1 MADQMVSK
9 ETTKDWL
16 KRVKNQPTKTYSN
29 FLIINIL

>member
-1 MADQMVSK
+1 MVSK

-16 KRVKNQPTKTYSN
+16 KEVKNQPTKIRSN